1 MRSVVNVNGIVLVV
15 IVVICLIDVI
25 LTRAGCDSG
34 GLGGEGNHILVDH
47 GTSGRII
54 SFSGVG
60 VVNHA

>member
-25 LTRAGCDSG
+25 LTQVGCDSCGFWG
-34 GLGGEGNHILVDH
+34 GDHILVDH

-60 VVNHA
+60 VVNDA